1 MLTFHHRKLPDFST
15 VLSGHT
21 PRDEVGFTSQK
32 LQIFYNNT
40 DIPWQDTGLHAH
52 EESDECFIVLK
63 GSLTVEVAGE
73 RHLISAGEFCCF
85 PVGIYH
91 AVVEVETPAET
102 FMIRVPSVS
111 DKVYREENT
120 LG

>member
-1 MLTFHHRKLPDFST
+1 M
-15 VLSGHT
+15 
-21 PRDEVGFTSQK
+21 
-32 LQIFYNNT
+32 
-40 DIPWQDTGLHAH
+40 
-52 EESDECFIVLK
+52 
-63 GSLTVEVAGE
+63 TVEVAGE